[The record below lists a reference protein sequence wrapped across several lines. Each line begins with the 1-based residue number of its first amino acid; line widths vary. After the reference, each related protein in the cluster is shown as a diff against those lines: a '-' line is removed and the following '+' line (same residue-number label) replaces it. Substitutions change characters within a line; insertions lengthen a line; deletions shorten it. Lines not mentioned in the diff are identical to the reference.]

1 MGAWIEEYDGIF
13 FISLASILVGA
24 FGVSV
29 RYCLKSKCEH
39 FSLCCGLIKVD
50 RRVDLEIQEEMKEL
64 EMGVKDD
71 EKSGVEEVD
80 FSKLQSKKKIDLEK
94 RI

>member
-1 MGAWIEEYDGIF
+1 MSSWEIFDAVFWISI
-13 FISLASILVGA
+13 ATILVGA
-24 FGVSV
+24 CGVST

-71 EKSGVEEVD
+71 EKADVEEVD
-80 FSKLQSKKKIDLEK
+80 LSKLQNKKKIDLEK